1 MHNVSDIRLSG
12 KNGNIITLSKSYEIS
27 GISQF
32 TGHATTGISF
42 GIPLDVQPYKT
53 FTVVQ
58 TSGLEDLQSDT
69 SDLPLNVV
77 RTGLNSIGPI
87 TGKYEDVVSIS
98 GTYLN
103 NVDFYFEGYTPANE
117 TQNYVR
123 SLDTTLVSGTGAY
136 VKIPK
141 EIISAN
147 IYVSGENLFKESDQY
162 FCVLPTISGMDK
174 DVYYVGDKFR
184 ITGVNCTERHPFIAI
199 TGYNKVSQKDSLEFM
214 FTLDKASEL
223 EYQAIYSTGVSNLNA
238 PIDTYQNLNSVEQSR
253 IGYYGVDESS
263 LTGNYPESIK
273 TGYSVITGTITPIF
287 LGTGEPFLLSKKVG
301 QTRSTSMISTNLS
314 GLKSSVSESSIH
326 KAPAIVI
333 SGRQPVISGI
343 NPSDGAP
350 SVPVTISGSNFLN
363 VTGVKFTDAAA
374 GLSCHV
380 SPSGQYGVFI
390 DGLKLNDLY
399 GDPYEEQ
406 VHSIDIF
413 PCDWGSTTGEIILLD
428 HEYNN

>member
-1 MHNVSDIRLSG
+1 M
-12 KNGNIITLSKSYEIS
+12 
-27 GISQF
+27 
-32 TGHATTGISF
+32 
-42 GIPLDVQPYKT
+42 
-53 FTVVQ
+53 
-58 TSGLEDLQSDT
+58 
-69 SDLPLNVV
+69 
-77 RTGLNSIGPI
+77 
-87 TGKYEDVVSIS
+87 
-98 GTYLN
+98 
-103 NVDFYFEGYTPANE
+103 
-117 TQNYVR
+117 
-123 SLDTTLVSGTGAY
+123 VSGTGAY

-147 IYVSGENLFKESDQY
+147 IYVSGGNLFEESDQY
-162 FCVLPTISGMDK
+162 FCVLPTISGIDK

-184 ITGVNCTERHPFIAI
+184 ITGVNCTERYPFIAI
-199 TGYNKVSQKDSLEFM
+199 TGYNKVSQKNSLEFM
-214 FTLDKASEL
+214 FTLDNASQL
-223 EYQAIYSTGVSNLNA
+223 ENKAIYSTGLSNLNA
-238 PIDTYQNLNSVEQSR
+238 PTESYKNLNSIEQSR
-253 IGYYGVDESS
+253 IGYYGVDDSS

-273 TGYSVITGTITPIF
+273 TGYSIITGTITPIF
-287 LGTGEPFLLSKKVG
+287 LGTGEPFLLSRKVG
-301 QTRSTSMISTNLS
+301 ETRSTSIISTNLS

-363 VTGVKFTDAAA
+363 VTGVKFSDAAA

-390 DGLKLNDLY
+390 DGLTLNDLY